1 MKQKYSLF
9 IIFFTCFSFF
19 TYAQKTNKKSALAVP
34 NLRDFDNRKIHFGFS
49 FGFNSSTFS
58 LTENLGYPNPDG
70 FEILSINAESMP
82 GFNLGLIAD
91 YHITPILNI
100 RFVPELAF
108 EGRRLI
114 YEIKDELQMIK
125 DVESTVIHFPI
136 LLKFRTLRIHNFA
149 SYIIGGAMYSIDA
162 SSKSKFDNRTVGYE
176 EMVIKTNPNST
187 SATLGLGTD
196 FFLPYF
202 KFGIE
207 LRWNIGLDNVF
218 IQDNSFFS
226 APIDKLYNRGYQIRL
241 TFEG

>member
-1 MKQKYSLF
+1 MKQKYSFLLVLF
-9 IIFFTCFSFF
+9 LLLTVTTFG
-19 TYAQKTNKKSALAVP
+19 QKVNKKSALAVP

-58 LTENLGYPNPDG
+58 LTEKLGYPNSDG
-70 FEILSINAESMP
+70 FEILAVNAERMP

-91 YHITPILNI
+91 YHITPTLNI

-108 EGRRLI
+108 EGRRLV
-114 YEIKDELQMIK
+114 YDIKDEPQMIK
-125 DVESTVIHFPI
+125 DVESTVIHFPL

-149 SYIIGGAMYSIDA
+149 SYIVGGAMYSIDA
-162 SSKSKFDNRTVGYE
+162 SSKSKFDNKTVGYE
-176 EMVIKTNPNST
+176 EMVIKTTPNSAN
-187 SATLGLGTD
+187 ATLGLGTD

-218 IQDNSFFS
+218 IQDDSFFS
-226 APIDKLYNRGYQIRL
+226 QPIDELYNRGYQIRL

>member
-1 MKQKYSLF
+1 MFCSFVTYS
-9 IIFFTCFSFF
+9 
-19 TYAQKTNKKSALAVP
+19 QKTNKKSALAVP

-49 FGFNSSTFS
+49 FGFNSSGLK
-58 LTENLGYPNPDG
+58 LTEKLGYPNTDG
-70 FEILSINAESMP
+70 FEVLSINAQKMP

-91 YHITPILNI
+91 YHITPIFNI

-114 YEIKDELQMIK
+114 YEIKDEPQMIK
-125 DVESTVIHFPI
+125 DIESTIIHFP
-136 LLKFRTLRIHNFA
+136 LLFKFRTLRIHNFA
-149 SYIIGGAMYSIDA
+149 SYIVGGAMYSIDA
-162 SSKSKFDNRTVGYE
+162 SSKSKFDNKTVGYE
-176 EMVIKTNPNST
+176 EMVIKTKPNSGN
-187 SATLGLGTD
+187 ATLGLGTD

-218 IQDNSFFS
+218 IQDDSFFS

>member
-1 MKQKYSLF
+1 MKNITSLLILLISFTAFGQKV
-9 IIFFTCFSFF
+9 
-19 TYAQKTNKKSALAVP
+19 NKKSSLAVP

-49 FGFNSSTFS
+49 FGFNSSTFN
-58 LTENLGYPNPDG
+58 LTEKLGYPNADG
-70 FEILSINAESMP
+70 FEILSINSQRMP

-91 YHITPILNI
+91 YHITPVFNI

-108 EGRRLI
+108 EGRRVV
-114 YEIKDELQMIK
+114 YEIKNEPEMIK

-136 LLKFRTLRIHNFA
+136 LFKYRTLRIHNFA
-149 SYIIGGAMYSIDA
+149 SYIVAGAMYSIDA
-162 SSKSKFDNRTVGYE
+162 SSKSDFDNKTVGYE
-176 EMVIKTNPNST
+176 EMVIKTTPSST

-226 APIDKLYNRGYQIRL
+226 APIDQLYNRGYQIRL